1 MATLHIKVNKEELN
15 SYYKD
20 HKPSYSGDCG
30 IDLFFTEDHVC
41 NPGITTTIDL
51 GISCM
56 MTDMLSKQISYYVYP
71 RSSISKTPLIM
82 HNSVGII
89 DSGYRN
95 SIRVAVR
102 NVSNHAYFIRKGDRL
117 FQICSPNLDNLRV
130 KVVDDLPE
138 SERGEKGF
146 GSSGK

>member
-1 MATLHIKVNKEELN
+1 MARLHIKPNKKEFI

-30 IDLFFTEDHVC
+30 IDLFFTEDHAC

-56 MTDMLSKQISYYVYP
+56 MTNDLDKQISYYVYP

-82 HNSVGII
+82 HNGVGII

-102 NVSNHAYFIRKGDRL
+102 NVSNTAYFIRKGDRL
-117 FQICSPNLDNLRV
+117 FQICSPNLDILTVNLV
-130 KVVDDLPE
+130 EDLPE